1 MQKCT
6 TVHCIVSASEL
17 RPENTM
23 GAVVA
28 KSIAVPAMCPQGPL
42 CSEKFGVAV

>member
-1 MQKCT
+1 MYDGPL
-6 TVHCIVSASEL
+6 HCLRSEL

-28 KSIAVPAMCPQGPL
+28 ESIAVPAMCPQGPL